1 MSGSYE
7 RLLLQYKQ
15 APQLLALLEA
25 LYDSPYADL
34 GEKADALRTLYDIDL
49 SEGIQLDKIGE
60 IVGRPRPDSFNDA
73 DIFQEGIFQFASNTD
88 PNPVFDT
95 NLGYGDIDNPLVG
108 GRWDRGT
115 IEAKSLNDIDYRKV
129 LKGHIFARNSR
140 GIVTDYEQYGTIV
153 FGQASQAFP
162 FIGFVLVVFPYF
174 LNSVALQVAQET
186 LQIVSG
192 IKVFVAK
199 NPNVNRKAFGFASID
214 RTFENV
220 DGFSSTQNTSI
231 IGGAMIE
238 LV

>member
-88 PNPVFDT
+88 PNPVFDA

-153 FGQASQAFP
+153 FGQASQVFP
-162 FIGFVLVVFPYF
+162 FVGTVLVVFPYF

-192 IKVFVAK
+192 IRVFVAK
-199 NPNVNRKAFGFASID
+199 NQNVNRKAFGFASID

-220 DGFSSTQNTSI
+220 DGFSSTQNSSI